1 MNNITEKVAYLKG
14 LMNGLDIDLTS
25 KEGKL
30 FNAILD
36 VLDEMAVSIVDV
48 EEAYDELQEVVDAI
62 DEDLGELEEDF
73 YDEDDCDCDC
83 CDEEEYEIVC
93 PTCGDSIYVDFDM
106 LEEGEMECP
115 NCGERL
121 EFDLDELEDDCCEDG
136 HCDCGC
142 EE

>member
-36 VLDEMAVSIVDV
+36 VLDEMALSIVDV

-73 YDEDDCDCDC
+73 YDEDDCDCGC

-136 HCDCGC
+136 HCGCGC